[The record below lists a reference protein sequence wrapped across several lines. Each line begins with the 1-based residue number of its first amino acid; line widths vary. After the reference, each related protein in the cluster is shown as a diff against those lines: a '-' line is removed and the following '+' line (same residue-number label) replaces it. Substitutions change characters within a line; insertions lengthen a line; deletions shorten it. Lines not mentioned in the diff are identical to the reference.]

1 MTKLPISDS
10 YWVEEDRLLAGQYPG
25 NQDLETARG
34 RVDLFL
40 KAGVNAFIDLTE
52 SHELVPYVG
61 ILYAQAKIYGV
72 QVSYERIS
80 IRDYSISSSETMT
93 KILNTIDKAINNGNC
108 VYVHCWGGI
117 GRTGTVVGCYL
128 VRHGMPNEQAIKT
141 VDQLYKTHPI
151 NIYHPQSPETDEQ
164 IEFIRNWWEDHDDLN
179 RSQKLFC
186 EG

>member
-1 MTKLPISDS
+1 MTKLPITDS

-25 NQDLETARG
+25 SQDPESARQ
-34 RVDLFL
+34 RLDSFL
-40 KAGVNAFIDLTE
+40 NAGVTAFINLTE
-52 SHELVPYVG
+52 PHELVPYEE
-61 ILYAQAKIYGV
+61 ILYDQVKIRGI
-72 QVSYERIS
+72 QVSYKRIS
-80 IRDYSISSSETMT
+80 IRDYSVSSSETMT
-93 KILNTIDKAINNGNC
+93 KILNAIDKAMNNGDC

-117 GRTGTVVGCYL
+117 GRTGMVVGCYL

-151 NIYHPQSPETDEQ
+151 NIYHPRSPETDEQ
-164 IEFIRNWWEDHDDLN
+164 IEFIRNWWEDHDDLK